1 MGRNPPSPG
10 SDDSP
15 WHSFACPDL
24 TCMSLQSRSPRISS
38 LANPGSNFP
47 FRASPTACPAHA
59 WVWPGKAGRNTVR
72 VGEEGNGT
80 ACSACNAR
88 WGEIIGWVLVP
99 PDDGIGPSDQR
110 YPFISSLDSIT
121 IGTRSALR
129 VRRRTTC
136 FPGSITPSRPGWV
149 VSIELTPSRILRI
162 YPNHGALTASI
173 KVLPPEEPRLK
184 DVEIT
189 AAACLIHLPHG
200 PRSRRSVSR
209 SAISERG
216 GVAVEINDAAIQSRP
231 AESGTPV
238 PTAVMLSLRMPD
250 WSVVYTGQRAFK
262 S

>member
-1 MGRNPPSPG
+1 M
-10 SDDSP
+10 
-15 WHSFACPDL
+15 
-24 TCMSLQSRSPRISS
+24 
-38 LANPGSNFP
+38 
-47 FRASPTACPAHA
+47 
-59 WVWPGKAGRNTVR
+59 
-72 VGEEGNGT
+72 
-80 ACSACNAR
+80 
-88 WGEIIGWVLVP
+88 P

-110 YPFISSLDSIT
+110 YPLHLESGFDHDWYAICT
-121 IGTRSALR
+121 ASAATYDVL
-129 VRRRTTC
+129 
-136 FPGSITPSRPGWV
+136 PWV
-149 VSIELTPSRILRI
+149 DHTVKAWMGRLQLSIELTPLPRPYSHI